1 MKKLLLLSIKE
12 VRNICDET
20 ADWPFCTC
28 HHLYAAFGNFFSF
41 LCCLSPE
48 LKNKLDC
55 WTLKAMVKPQNIKAM
70 LVVQWL
76 LVTTVG
82 SRLKGPGFDSC
93 FSQSFSQRTCCYKM
107 FRIASSRN
115 FFSSCACGNI
125 CLGVKNVSYCIRKGF
140 ISHFSSIKKS
150 GLGHP

>member
-1 MKKLLLLSIKE
+1 MRSDFKVSASALAAVGLKEKILSSS
-12 VRNICDET
+12 VHSF
-20 ADWPFCTC
+20 W
-28 HHLYAAFGNFFSF
+28 NFYSF

-82 SRLKGPGFDSC
+82 SRLKEPGFDS
-93 FSQSFSQRTCCYKM
+93 
-107 FRIASSRN
+107 
-115 FFSSCACGNI
+115 
-125 CLGVKNVSYCIRKGF
+125 
-140 ISHFSSIKKS
+140 
-150 GLGHP
+150 